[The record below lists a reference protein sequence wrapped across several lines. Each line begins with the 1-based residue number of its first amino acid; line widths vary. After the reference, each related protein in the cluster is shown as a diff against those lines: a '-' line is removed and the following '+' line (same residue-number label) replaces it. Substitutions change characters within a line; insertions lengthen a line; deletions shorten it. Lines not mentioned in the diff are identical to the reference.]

1 MQTWRCASTMVSGT
15 DDSVKSLCC
24 SAECIQFRLKD
35 FFFIRPLGAK
45 THKTSE
51 QVRVVEKSGKSYTV
65 KGDVGLS
72 GLSPECRLYME
83 LSEEVMQYCNCDY
96 LLHLTLCI
104 LIGARLKLSY
114 LF

>member
-1 MQTWRCASTMVSGT
+1 M
-15 DDSVKSLCC
+15 C
-24 SAECIQFRLKD
+24 SAECIRFRLKD
-35 FFFIRPLGAK
+35 FFFFIRPLGAK

-83 LSEEVMQYCNCDY
+83 LSEEVMHYCNCDY
-96 LLHLTLCI
+96 LLHMTLCI